1 MGGVLI
7 FTGAQRYLRI
17 RYSSRVLVICA
28 FAKAGTTSLFSFLYI
43 SVVGRPYVLHK
54 HNTCGV
60 HGNKSR
66 CAWEQVYTQDVA
78 SWPNHRSSATYQ
90 ALFHAKNASTRV
102 FYIVRDPL
110 DRYVSAYRSKVTCGT
125 HEGIDKLDRD
135 KIVPG
140 LVRLSQT
147 GGREGYG
154 NKKCLSWLEFV
165 TCLLAVHKT
174 NRTASLDAHF
184 SPQGHLKQCGNG
196 GTRLT
201 VQEFGNT
208 VAPRLSQRY
217 HLYPANFSMEDTIS
231 NETNETI
238 FHGRHATSNETIMM
252 SPVDSRALC
261 SIVRAEYAWLGQ
273 LDEYAKRCR

>member
-1 MGGVLI
+1 MGNVLI

-28 FAKAGTTSLFSFLYI
+28 FAKAGTTSVFSFLYI
-43 SVVGRPYVLHK
+43 SVVGRPYVRQSAAFY
-54 HNTCGV
+54 NTCGV
-60 HGNKSR
+60 HRNHS
-66 CAWEQVYTQDVA
+66 CHFAQDVG

-90 ALFHAKNASTRV
+90 ALSHAQNASTRV

-110 DRYVSAYRSKVTCGT
+110 DRYVSAYRSKVMCGT
-125 HEGIDKLDRD
+125 NEDIDKHDRD

-184 SPQGHLKQCGNG
+184 SPQGDLKQCGNG

-208 VAPRLSQRY
+208 VAPRLSERY
-217 HLYPANFSMEDTIS
+217 HLYPANFSEKHATP
-231 NETNETI
+231 NETI
-238 FHGRHATSNETIMM
+238 IM